1 MQTILPADIYMVV
14 NKTVITSTDRKIITM
29 LYQPIIGH
37 VATSIYFT
45 LCDDLD
51 KREVMS
57 EELTHYHLMMTM
69 QLKLESIVI
78 AREKLEAIGLLK
90 TFFKKENVNTYV
102 YQLYSPLSAAE
113 FLNHPIL
120 NVVLYN
126 NLGKKEYQKVVSY
139 FKIPRINLKDYQ
151 EITKQFDEVFTPV
164 PGNSITENDDIA
176 DTNKN
181 RPTLMHQID
190 FNLLISSI
198 PESMI
203 SPNCFNNDVK
213 ELINNLSYAYGID
226 DLTMQ
231 GIVRDSL
238 NERGLIDKNEL
249 RKNARNYYQFEQGG
263 RLPTLI
269 YTTQPEYLRSPTGD
283 ASNWAKMVYTFETV
297 TPYDYL
303 KSKYKNG
310 EPSARDLRLIESLLT
325 DMKLKPGVVNVLIAY
340 VLKINNQKLSKNYVE
355 TIAGQWKRLNI
366 ETVEDAMRLSEKEH
380 KRVKKKLEANKKTKP
395 VETKQ
400 KEAPVPDWFNK
411 ELDTVGISSEEQ
423 KELDDIIKNI

>member
-37 VATSIYFT
+37 VATSLYFT

-283 ASNWAKMVYTFETV
+283 VSNWAKMVYTFETV

-366 ETVEDAMRLSEKEH
+366 ETVEDAMNLSAKEH
-380 KRVKKKLEANKKTKP
+380 KRMMKKLESNRKVSP
-395 VETKQ
+395 NSTKQ
-400 KEAPVPDWFNK
+400 KESPVPDWFNK

>member
-37 VATSIYFT
+37 VATSLYFT

-325 DMKLKPGVVNVLIAY
+325 DMKLKPGVINVLIAY

-380 KRVKKKLEANKKTKP
+380 KRMKKKLEANKKTKP

-411 ELDTVGISSEEQ
+411 ELDTVGISKEEQ

>member
-37 VATSIYFT
+37 VATSLYFT

-249 RKNARNYYQFEQGG
+249 RKKARNYYQFEQGG

>member
-1 MQTILPADIYMVV
+1 MQTILPADVYMVV

-37 VATSIYFT
+37 VATSLYFT

-181 RPTLMHQID
+181 RLTLMHQID

-340 VLKINNQKLSKNYVE
+340 ILKINNQKLSKNYVE

>member
-1 MQTILPADIYMVV
+1 MRTILPADIYMVV

-37 VATSIYFT
+37 VATSLYFT

-283 ASNWAKMVYTFETV
+283 VSNWAKMVYTFETV

-380 KRVKKKLEANKKTKP
+380 KRMKKKLEANKKTKP